1 MSDQLPRGR
10 GRGPSLVWFL
20 ILSLLINAA
29 GAYSGYFWHIPQ
41 PAPIVLTDIDINDVP
56 PLGDPNVPED
66 QPQPPPDPEPTPPPD
81 PEPTPPPLDK
91 PPEFEIPSPTPTPT
105 PEETPTPT
113 PTPEETPTPTPTPE
127 EKKSTPKPTATAKP
141 TVHTEVKQSSNP
153 NPSAHPNAAATP
165 GVGHGSA
172 NGVKGGTGNG
182 GPRSG
187 KLIRSPLPPYPP
199 QALQMHITG
208 NCTVSITVSDG
219 HITSAEPVSGPSI
232 LSSSAARWV
241 RNNWQFAP
249 GTNGTFTLP
258 VAFVMH

>member
-1 MSDQLPRGR
+1 MPE
-10 GRGPSLVWFL
+10 
-20 ILSLLINAA
+20 
-29 GAYSGYFWHIPQ
+29 

-66 QPQPPPDPEPTPPPD
+66 QPQQPPDPEPTPPPD

-105 PEETPTPT
+105 PEE
-113 PTPEETPTPTPTPE
+113 
-127 EKKSTPKPTATAKP
+127 KQSTPKPTATPKP
-141 TVHTEVKQSSNP
+141 TVHTEVKQPANP

-165 GVGHGSA
+165 GVGHGSP

-182 GPRSG
+182 GARSG

-219 HITSAEPVSGPSI
+219 HVTGASPVSGPSI

-241 RNNWQFAP
+241 RSNWQFAP

>member
-29 GAYSGYFWHIPQ
+29 GAYSGYFWHLPA

-66 QPQPPPDPEPTPPPD
+66 QPQQPPDPEPTPPPD

-105 PEETPTPT
+105 PEE
-113 PTPEETPTPTPTPE
+113 
-127 EKKSTPKPTATAKP
+127 KQSTPKPTATPKP
-141 TVHTEVKQSSNP
+141 TVHTEVKQPANP

-165 GVGHGSA
+165 GVGHGSP

-182 GPRSG
+182 GARSG

-219 HITSAEPVSGPSI
+219 HVTGASPVSGPSI

-241 RNNWQFAP
+241 RSNWQFAP